1 MPPPSKLP
9 QSPHTE
15 PVKSSP
21 STLWQVLGS
30 FFVWGTGLAVAGF
43 LSVVLLVGV
52 ALAMAYPQ
60 LPDISDL
67 ADYRPKLSMRVFSA
81 EGKVIGEFG
90 EERRKL
96 VPFKDI
102 PDVVKQA
109 VLSIED
115 ARFYQHGGV
124 DYIGLAR
131 ASLANVGRAKSQGA
145 STITMQVARNVYLS
159 SEKTFTRK
167 IYELLL
173 TYKLEHLLSKD
184 QIFEI
189 YLNQI
194 FLGHRAY
201 GFAAA
206 SETYFG
212 KPIQSLSIAEA
223 AMLAGLPKAPS
234 AYNPINNPKRARS
247 RQLYIIERM
256 QENGFITKAQADSA
270 KVEELKIRSVTTP
283 NTTHAD
289 YVAEMARQL
298 MFAQYG
304 PDSYTRGLNVYTTIK
319 ADDQEVAYQALRRGI
334 MDYELRQVYRGP
346 EKFITLPS
354 DAREQEDAIDEA
366 LIDAG
371 DKGDLLAAVVLEV
384 APKRCASCGKTAR
397 C

>member
-1 MPPPSKLP
+1 
-9 QSPHTE
+9 
-15 PVKSSP
+15 
-21 STLWQVLGS
+21 
-30 FFVWGTGLAVAGF
+30 
-43 LSVVLLVGV
+43 
-52 ALAMAYPQ
+52 
-60 LPDISDL
+60 
-67 ADYRPKLSMRVFSA
+67 
-81 EGKVIGEFG
+81 
-90 EERRKL
+90 L

-145 STITMQVARNVYLS
+145 STITMQVARNVYLT

-206 SETYFG
+206 AETYFG
-212 KPIQSLSIAEA
+212 KPLQNLSIAEA

-256 QENGFITKAQADSA
+256 QDNGFITAEQATAA
-270 KVEELKIRSVTTP
+270 KVEELKIRSFSTP
-283 NTTHAD
+283 NTIHAD

-346 EKFITLPS
+346 EKFITLPI
-354 DAREQEDAIDEA
+354 DPREQEDAIDEA

-384 APKRCASCGKTAR
+384 APKKFASCGKTAR
-397 C
+397 YWKSQVTA